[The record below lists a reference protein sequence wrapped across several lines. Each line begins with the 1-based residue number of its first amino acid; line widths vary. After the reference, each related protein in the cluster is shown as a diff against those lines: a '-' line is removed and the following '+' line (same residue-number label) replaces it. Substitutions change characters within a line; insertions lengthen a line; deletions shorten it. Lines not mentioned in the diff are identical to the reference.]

1 MDFLIRFM
9 QVHEQFRQAE
19 IEALGTIAGVLVEVI
34 SYSNKVRLTPL
45 LFTICVPCNVTA
57 HNHMFLT
64 IYSVTILHS
73 SLSFFNSS

>member
-1 MDFLIRFM
+1 MMDFLIRFV

-45 LFTICVPCNVTA
+45 LQTA
-57 HNHMFLT
+57 
-64 IYSVTILHS
+64 
-73 SLSFFNSS
+73 SLSAFPAM

>member
-1 MDFLIRFM
+1 MDFLIRFV

-34 SYSNKVRLTPL
+34 SYSNKVRLTPDS
-45 LFTICVPCNVTA
+45 PHCNVTA
-57 HNHMFLT
+57 HYHMFLT

-73 SLSFFNSS
+73 PLSFFDSS